1 MRFDGPEGNI
11 DYKRLG
17 HTWVD
22 GHCGYC
28 GAAQKNYDRDKSLGR
43 YACGFIYLG
52 DPG

>member
-17 HTWVD
+17 HTWID
-22 GHCGYC
+22 GHC